1 MGILSLDG
9 HEPFLGCPVH
19 CRVQSEGSIS
29 LSMQPSIR
37 VAVVS
42 EERMFREA
50 LTASLSGYEGLEVTV
65 LPGERVAI
73 NGDGQEEGTDVV
85 LIDAAPDPQEALL
98 HTWKARER
106 WPEARL
112 IALGLDQEDDSVID
126 FIEAGAQGYVLKGV
140 SPDGLV
146 EVIRAVHQGRTPCSP
161 RVVASV
167 LARIAALSG
176 LRTDPLPQSVEP
188 LTLREQEVLA
198 LLAAGMGNKEVGRCL
213 RITVQTV
220 KNHVHR
226 ILEKLQVHRRR
237 EAVRLAYD
245 LGLLAE
251 PREIAVWDQ
260 SREQR
265 TAGRKASGPFDGG
278 EKA

>member
-1 MGILSLDG
+1 VRIGLLPQDG
-9 HEPFLGCPVH
+9 HASFLAPQVH
-19 CRVQSEGSIS
+19 CRVQAGGSIS

-50 LTASLSGYEGLEVTV
+50 LTVSLSGYEGMEVS
-65 LPGERVAI
+65 
-73 NGDGQEEGTDVV
+73 DGREEGTEVV
-85 LIDAAPDPQEALL
+85 LIDAAPDPQTALL
-98 HTWKARER
+98 QTWEARER

-112 IALGLDQEDDSVID
+112 IALGLDREEDSVD

-146 EVIRAVHQGRTPCSP
+146 EVIRSVHQGHTPCSP

-167 LARIAALSG
+167 LARIAALSS
-176 LRTDPLPQSVEP
+176 LKTDPLPRSVEP
-188 LTLREQEVLA
+188 LTLREREVLG
-198 LLAAGMGNKEVGRCL
+198 LLAAGLGNKEVGRRL

-237 EAVRLAYD
+237 EAVRIAYD

-251 PREIAVWDQ
+251 PREIPL
-260 SREQR
+260 REQR
-265 TAGRKASGPFDGG
+265 TLGRSAAGPLDGG